1 LADFGKSPLAIEAG
15 RRIDEIFAIERE
27 INGAAAD
34 QRLAI
39 RQERI
44 KPLVDELKAWMLTE
58 RLRLS
63 RHTDLTK
70 AMYYMLK
77 RFSKMAGSVSATTP
91 LSALLRRIA
100 LGRLV
105 VVRWLRPRRRARAA
119 AIYTLIATAKLN
131 DVDPQAWLADVLRRI
146 ADHPA
151 ARLDEL
157 LPWHWKRHEI
167 RTAAV

>member
-119 AIYTLIATAKLN
+119 AITS
-131 DVDPQAWLADVLRRI
+131 
-146 ADHPA
+146 
-151 ARLDEL
+151 E
-157 LPWHWKRHEI
+157 
-167 RTAAV
+167 RTAHAEFLEYAETYA